1 MFPSHLLLLNID
13 EKIYKTMER
22 KAFKFY
28 ASYYEVYKQLSTPKE
43 KAAFMDALLD
53 RDWET

>member
-1 MFPSHLLLLNID
+1 
-13 EKIYKTMER
+13 MER

-43 KAAFMDALLD
+43 KAAFMDALPD